1 MNSKTKEPVDLE
13 HTELAADN
21 ANYIEALYEQYLT
34 DPDSVDSDWQTYFEQ
49 YKSPSDAQHNAIKDQ
64 FLLLARNQTANKPSP
79 GASTSSSAQCADPKQ
94 MAVQQLISAYRR
106 RGHRN
111 AKLDP
116 LDLDTRPEVEDL
128 TLAFHNLS
136 EADLDK
142 VFPTNDLNI
151 GKEEASLRE
160 IIEIMERV
168 YCRSIGVE
176 YMHVTTSVEKRW
188 MEKYLE
194 SNLGYIKFDKEK
206 RLSILERLTAA
217 EGLEKYLARK
227 YTGVKRFGL
236 EGGESF
242 IPAINEIIQR
252 TGSYGTKE
260 MVIGMAHR
268 GRLNLLVNIL
278 GKNPADLF
286 DEFDGKVQP
295 EKGSGDVKYH
305 NGFSSNVM
313 TPGGE
318 AHLALAFNPSHLE
331 IVAPVLQG
339 SVRARQVRR
348 NDEALTDKKGGNT
361 VLPIVVH
368 GDAAFAGQGVVQET
382 FQMSQT
388 RAYTTG
394 GTVHVVINNQVGFTT
409 SRQED
414 ARSTEYC
421 TDVAKMVH
429 APILHVNGDDPESV
443 VFAAQLALDYRHEFA
458 KDIIIDLFCYRRNGH
473 NEADEPSST
482 QPLMYSIIK
491 KLPTTRTLYAK
502 TNRRRVVRR

>member
-1 MNSKTKEPVDLE
+1 MNSMTKDAPASD

-21 ANYIEALYEQYLT
+21 ASYIEALYEQYLN
-34 DPDSVDSDWQTYFEQ
+34 DPSAVDDTWQTYFKQ
-49 YKSPSDAQHNAIKDQ
+49 YQADNDAHHNAIKDQ
-64 FLLLARNQTANKPSP
+64 FLLLARNQSANKAPA
-79 GASTSSSAQCADPKQ
+79 ASEGTGSGEDTGH
-94 MAVQQLISAYRR
+94 MAVQKLISAYRR
-106 RGHRN
+106 RGHRR
-111 AKLDP
+111 AQLDP
-116 LDLDTRPEVEDL
+116 LGLEPRDQVEDL
-128 TLAFHNLS
+128 TLPFHGLS
-136 EADLDK
+136 EADLDT
-142 VFPTNDLNI
+142 VYSTSDLNVS
-151 GKEEASLRE
+151 KPKASLRE
-160 IIEIMERV
+160 IIEILERV
-168 YCRSIGVE
+168 YCRHIGIE
-176 YMHVTTSVEKRW
+176 YMHVTTSTEKRW
-188 MEKYLE
+188 FEDYME
-194 SNLGYIKFDKEK
+194 SNLGHINFDNEK
-206 RLSILERLTAA
+206 KISILERLTAA

-242 IPAINEIIQR
+242 IPAVNELIQR
-252 TGSYGTKE
+252 AGGYGTKE

-278 GKNPADLF
+278 GKNPAALF

-331 IVAPVLQG
+331 IVSPVLEG

-348 NDEALTDKKGGNT
+348 HDTKGDL

-394 GTVHVVINNQVGFTT
+394 GTVHVIINNQVGFTT
-409 SRQED
+409 SRQETP
-414 ARSTEYC
+414 ARQNTVQTSQKWCMRLSCMSTE
-421 TDVAKMVH
+421 TTQN
-429 APILHVNGDDPESV
+429 PW
-443 VFAAQLALDYRHEFA
+443 
-458 KDIIIDLFCYRRNGH
+458 
-473 NEADEPSST
+473 SS
-482 QPLMYSIIK
+482 PL
-491 KLPTTRTLYAK
+491 RWH
-502 TNRRRVVRR
+502 

>member
-1 MNSKTKEPVDLE
+1 
-13 HTELAADN
+13 
-21 ANYIEALYEQYLT
+21 
-34 DPDSVDSDWQTYFEQ
+34 
-49 YKSPSDAQHNAIKDQ
+49 
-64 FLLLARNQTANKPSP
+64 
-79 GASTSSSAQCADPKQ
+79 
-94 MAVQQLISAYRR
+94 
-106 RGHRN
+106 
-111 AKLDP
+111 
-116 LDLDTRPEVEDL
+116 
-128 TLAFHNLS
+128 
-136 EADLDK
+136 
-142 VFPTNDLNI
+142 
-151 GKEEASLRE
+151 
-160 IIEIMERV
+160 
-168 YCRSIGVE
+168 
-176 YMHVTTSVEKRW
+176 MHVTTSVEKRW
-188 MEKYLE
+188 MEQYLE
-194 SNLGYIKFDKEK
+194 TNLGHIEFDKEK

-242 IPAINEIIQR
+242 IPAVSEIIQR
-252 TGSYGTKE
+252 AGGYGTKE

-278 GKNPADLF
+278 GKSPADLF

-305 NGFSSNVM
+305 SGFSSNVM

-348 NDEALTDKKGGNT
+348 NDQVGYGDKKGNPADGNS

-394 GTVHVVINNQVGFTT
+394 GTLHIVINNQVGFTT

-414 ARSTEYC
+414 LRSTEYC

-443 VFAAQLALDYRHEFA
+443 IFAAQLALDYRHEFD
-458 KDIIIDLFCYRRNGH
+458 KDIVLDLFCYRRNGH
-473 NEADEPSST
+473 NEADEPSAT
-482 QPLMYSIIK
+482 QPLMYAVIK
-491 KLPTTRTLYAK
+491 NLPTTRTLYAQQLIEAGVISSAEVEK
-502 TNRRRVVRR
+502 YEDDYRESLDRGEYVVNSLVREPDEALFVDCHRT